1 LDNNSINTHSEEG
14 LSLEKLTIGL
24 IGAGRIGRLHAE
36 HLARNPQVKLHTVSD
51 INITEELTRWAAD
64 LGDTIVTD
72 DYTHILTNPAIQ
84 AVYICSSTNTHV
96 PLIKEAALAGKH
108 IFCEKPI
115 SLDYRQTAE
124 VLETVRECGVIL
136 QTGFNRRFDHNFSR
150 VRELVQEGKVG
161 KPHLIRITSRDPA
174 PPSSEYIKV
183 SGGLFMDMAIHD
195 FDMARFLSGSEVK
208 EVYVQGAVLVDPVI
222 GELGDID
229 TAIITLEFNSGALGV
244 IDNSRKAVYGYDQRV
259 EVFGSEGSVSVTN
272 DHPNTVEISTKDMVF
287 RDNPKFFFLER
298 YHESYVD
305 ETRQFIHSI
314 QHGVQPPVDGNDA
327 LQAERIAFAAR
338 KSLLERRPVSLS
350 EIV

>member
-1 LDNNSINTHSEEG
+1 MN
-14 LSLEKLTIGL
+14 KLNIGL

-36 HLARNPQVKLHTVSD
+36 HLARNPLVKLHTISD
-51 INITEELTRWAAD
+51 VQLTEELRTWASN
-64 LGDTIVTD
+64 LGVPQLTD
-72 DYTHILTNPAIQ
+72 DYKQIMQNPAID

-96 PLIKEAALAGKH
+96 TLIQEAAQAGKH

-124 VLETVRECGVIL
+124 ALATVRECGVML

-150 VRELVQEGKVG
+150 VRELVESGEIG
-161 KPHLIRITSRDPA
+161 RPHLIRITSRDPA
-174 PPSSEYIKV
+174 PPSHDYIRV

-208 EVYVQGAVLVDPVI
+208 EVYAQGAVLVDPVI

-229 TAIITLEFNSGALGV
+229 TAIITLLFDNGALGV
-244 IDNSRKAVYGYDQRV
+244 IDNSRQAVYGYDQRV
-259 EVFGSEGSVSVTN
+259 EVFGSEGSVGVTN
-272 DHPNTVEISTKDMVF
+272 DHPNTAEISKKTMVY

-298 YHESYVD
+298 YHEAYID
-305 ETRQFIHSI
+305 ETRAFIHSI
-314 QHGVQPPVDGNDA
+314 QTGQPPLVDGNDA
-327 LQAERIAFAAR
+327 YQSERIAFAAK
-338 KSLLERRPVSLS
+338 KSLLERRPVQLS